1 MIGGSWLEEADWR
14 KLIEGRDRRKLIGG
28 SWLREVDWRKMI
40 GGRWL
45 EKDDWRKMIGE
56 SWTLNDEMGKVVIKL
71 CELDVKRAIL
81 PRPVITM
88 VEVLSSQCIHL
99 FLNSVYFPHKL
110 FIYTSYCCRA
120 AVVLLSCCCRA
131 TVIFCRVTVLLLSC
145 YCRLL
150 SCYCHLAMLQYC
162 RAAVVFCRAAV
173 VPLSSFVV
181 LLSCYCRLLPC
192 YYHATV
198 VFCCAT
204 VVQQDWLLSTL
215 KIHYP
220 LYIMHSFCEEKN
232 SKELTASTANSH
244 PQGPSL
250 PLKDQSYTY
259 LKSKMSDHNRLQ
271 PRKVKVSVWQQTRS
285 CVGSDM
291 TVLCSD
297 EKLSRRCQWL
307 FDPMSQC

>member
-1 MIGGSWLEEADWR
+1 ML
-14 KLIEGRDRRKLIGG
+14 
-28 SWLREVDWRKMI
+28 
-40 GGRWL
+40 
-45 EKDDWRKMIGE
+45 
-56 SWTLNDEMGKVVIKL
+56 
-71 CELDVKRAIL
+71 
-81 PRPVITM
+81 
-88 VEVLSSQCIHL
+88 LSC
-99 FLNSVYFPHKL
+99 
-110 FIYTSYCCRA
+110 CCRVTLMLLSCYCHLLSCYCLA
-120 AVVLLSCCCRA
+120 AVVLLSSSVVLLSSCHATVLSCCCRLLSCCCRA
-131 TVIFCRVTVLLLSC
+131 TV
-145 YCRLL
+145 
-150 SCYCHLAMLQYC
+150 M
-162 RAAVVFCRAAV
+162 
-173 VPLSSFVV
+173 PLSSFVV
-181 LLSCYCRLLPC
+181 LLPCYCRLPPC